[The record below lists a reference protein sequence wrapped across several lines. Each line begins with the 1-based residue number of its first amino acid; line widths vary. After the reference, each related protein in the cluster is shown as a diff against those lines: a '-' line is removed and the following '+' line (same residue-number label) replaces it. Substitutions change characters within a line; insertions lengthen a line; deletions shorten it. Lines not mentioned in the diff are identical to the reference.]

1 MSYVHSISSDGHSYI
16 GGTSVVGRSLA
27 SLIGHAAVALR
38 VHGDGGL
45 LPVVEDAAVRAGDGG
60 RVAAAAACQG
70 GPRTHRPRRQRRRD
84 VRPHRRLDDLDRR
97 AAPQRLLV
105 TGGENTDMSTNVSP
119 NHNS

>member
-1 MSYVHSISSDGHSYI
+1 MSCVHSISSDGHSYI

-60 RVAAAAACQG
+60 RVAAAAGQG
-70 GPRTHRPRRQRRRD
+70 GPRPHRPRRQRRRD

-105 TGGENTDMSTNVSP
+105 TGGENTDMLTNVSP
-119 NHNS
+119 IHNS

>member
-60 RVAAAAACQG
+60 GVADH
-70 GPRTHRPRRQRRRD
+70 GPRPDGTRWQRRWD
-84 VRPHRRLDDLDRR
+84 VRPHRRLDYLDRR
-97 AAPQRLLV
+97 TAAQRLFV
-105 TGGENTDMSTNVSP
+105 TEGKSA
-119 NHNS
+119 